1 MRIQRNELNNI
12 IKNKHLKLNPKKLSN
27 IFDSSSFKQS
37 YYLKKEECSSKIDED
52 NKDSVLDKGCQI
64 NNLFNE
70 SKGDTISK
78 INEETSKGNKNHYT
92 LFQNIFLVNS
102 LNLNRNHNIQNN
114 IKISEKNNNFR
125 KHNNFEKHLTN
136 NINKKTGNYRFKNS
150 TINEN
155 LNHSEK
161 IVKIPLKKVREI
173 MKYITQS
180 SNFHDLNLRPSNEKS
195 WLFNSEKKRTKT
207 SSKQERK
214 NIKSIEHK
222 KIKHRIHSNERTKKF
237 KCKSIDNENFKNKNI
252 KSNKNNNLNF
262 FINYNKMSS
271 NINLYKNKKEKKDK
285 IILFH
290 NNINRKKIHSSI
302 KSNYISKMNDMNRVN
317 KNYTTKKQT
326 PKNYRLNSCKINNC
340 HRRKILI
347 NNHKENKTL
356 YHNNDNKKSDLKV
369 NIISNVYPSFDNSGN
384 KDNNIAFINSI
395 FH

>member
-1 MRIQRNELNNI
+1 MRIQRNAINNI
-12 IKNKHLKLNPKKLSN
+12 IKNKHVKLNPIKLSN

-37 YYLKKEECSSKIDED
+37 YNLKKEDCSSRIDED
-52 NKDSVLDKGCQI
+52 NIDSILDKGCQI

-70 SKGDTISK
+70 SNRDTTSK
-78 INEETSKGNKNHYT
+78 INEETSKSNKNHYT

-114 IKISEKNNNFR
+114 IKISEKSNIFR
-125 KHNNFEKHLTN
+125 KHNNFEKNLTN
-136 NINKKTGNYRFKNS
+136 NINKKAGNYRFKNS
-150 TINEN
+150 TINDD

-161 IVKIPLKKVREI
+161 TVKIPLKKVREI
-173 MKYITQS
+173 MKYLTQS
-180 SNFHDLNLRPSNEKS
+180 SNFNDLNLRPSNEKS
-195 WLFNSEKKRTKT
+195 WLFNSEKKRPKT
-207 SSKQERK
+207 SFKQVRY

-222 KIKHRIHSNERTKKF
+222 KKIHNIHSNERINKF
-237 KCKSIDNENFKNKNI
+237 KCKSIDNENFKNKI
-252 KSNKNNNLNF
+252 INLNF

-271 NINLYKNKKEKKDK
+271 NINFYKNKKEKKDK

-317 KNYTTKKQT
+317 KNDMTKKQT
-326 PKNYRLNSCKINNC
+326 PKNYKLSSCRINNY

-356 YHNNDNKKSDLKV
+356 YHNNDNKKYDLKV

>member
-12 IKNKHLKLNPKKLSN
+12 IKNKHVKLNPKKLSN
-27 IFDSSSFKQS
+27 NFDSPSFKQS
-37 YYLKKEECSSKIDED
+37 YYLKKEECSCRIDED

-195 WLFNSEKKRTKT
+195 WLFNSEKKRPKT
-207 SSKQERK
+207 SSKQVRH
-214 NIKSIEHK
+214 NIKNIEHK
-222 KIKHRIHSNERTKKF
+222 KIIHKIHSNERINKF

-262 FINYNKMSS
+262 FINYNQMSS

-290 NNINRKKIHSSI
+290 NNINRKKMHSSI

-317 KNYTTKKQT
+317 KNYMNKKQT
-326 PKNYRLNSCKINNC
+326 PKNYRLNSCRINNC

-356 YHNNDNKKSDLKV
+356 YHNSDNKKCDLKV
-369 NIISNVYPSFDNSGN
+369 NIISNVFPSFDKSGN
-384 KDNNIAFINSI
+384 RDNNFAFINSI